1 MEDSLCIYRR
11 RRPKCLTPALDH
23 DDDKENGKEL
33 NAPLT
38 TLENHN
44 GKNSRARKNQPSW
57 IDRSLSSRGN
67 FNKVKPDCFSSRRG
81 NDKAKQVMSPNIF
94 RKKRVEAP
102 ANFVREQRSY
112 FEEVD
117 AFELEEE
124 SPPSKD
130 RWDIHNLQQEDAGVS
145 RMPFN
150 RKGLLQAVQEDTLE
164 DLPNDVS
171 MCSISHKDPLS
182 HILKTPQSFEGT
194 QNSVLKR
201 QLQLS
206 KQRIGENTQ
215 LFHKAHETPSAKK
228 CSLNVN
234 EDPLR
239 HNLKMPQSSDTVHKS
254 VVKEFVEKTGVKT
267 RISHKAHEK
276 PLTRKFIVNVQAR
289 NPSVSDMPAQQ
300 SMPGMVQEELD
311 KKTVCKGSVTST
323 EPIPIIIIDDETEHS
338 REVFKLKTFSSSGQ
352 LSQQAQEYEAV
363 RAREY
368 NLFDDS
374 PVTLKEECK
383 AHIFAAPEKYD
394 SHRISSTIKLGFKEN
409 TEADLSV
416 KIPAGGSVAGSK
428 AVVQLLCKADEGL
441 VEEVEKLKYQPYKEL
456 PNLDALLEK
465 CGQKIP
471 MQLEEAIG
479 QFSNVEDVVK
489 LGEGTYGE
497 AFRASN
503 LVFKIVPMG
512 GNFCVNGEVQKNFSE
527 MYTEMLLTLTLNR
540 LRKQCSFELD
550 SQRNVCNNFIETKLV
565 KVCQG
570 LYGQTLLDAWEKWNI
585 RHESENDHPKVFP
598 KNQVYMLFVLADG
611 GQDLESFP
619 ITSFDV
625 ARSILTQVTAA
636 LTIAEEDC
644 EFEHRDLH
652 WGNILVA
659 QTGLSK
665 LHCRLDGTDLQI
677 STYGVFVHIIDFT
690 LSRLSTGKEVLF
702 SNLSD
707 DPLLFKGIK
716 GDIQAET
723 YRKMLHLTKG
733 SWDKRFCKTNC
744 YWIHYLIDIL
754 LTKKTYE
761 SRALRALRKRV
772 LYYNSA
778 RECLLDEFFDV
789 MKE

>member
-1 MEDSLCIYRR
+1 
-11 RRPKCLTPALDH
+11 
-23 DDDKENGKEL
+23 
-33 NAPLT
+33 
-38 TLENHN
+38 
-44 GKNSRARKNQPSW
+44 
-57 IDRSLSSRGN
+57 
-67 FNKVKPDCFSSRRG
+67 
-81 NDKAKQVMSPNIF
+81 
-94 RKKRVEAP
+94 
-102 ANFVREQRSY
+102 
-112 FEEVD
+112 
-117 AFELEEE
+117 
-124 SPPSKD
+124 
-130 RWDIHNLQQEDAGVS
+130 
-145 RMPFN
+145 MPFN
-150 RKGLLQAVQEDTLE
+150 SKGLLQAVQEDTLE
-164 DLPNDVS
+164 DLPNGIS

-206 KQRIGENTQ
+206 KQRTGENTQ

-228 CSLNVN
+228 CSLNVY

-254 VVKEFVEKTGVKT
+254 VIKEFVEKTGVKT

-276 PLTRKFIVNVQAR
+276 PLTRKLTVNVQAR
-289 NPSVSDMPAQQ
+289 NPSVSDKLAQQ

-311 KKTVCKGSVTST
+311 KKPVCKGSVTKPIPIIIIDDGTEHSREVFKPVSTEPIPITIIDDETEHSREVFKPVST

-338 REVFKLKTFSSSGQ
+338 REVFKLKTFSSF
-352 LSQQAQEYEAV
+352 SQQAQDYEAV
-363 RAREY
+363 RARQY
-368 NLFDDS
+368 NLFNDS
-374 PVTLKEECK
+374 PVILKKECK

-394 SHRISSTIKLGFKEN
+394 SHRISSTVKLGFKEN

-416 KIPAGGSVAGSK
+416 ILPAAGLVAGSK

-441 VEEVEKLKYQPYKEL
+441 VEEVEKLKFQPDKEL
-456 PNLDALLEK
+456 PNLDALVEK

-479 QFSNVEDVVK
+479 QFSNVDDVVK

-512 GNFCVNGEVQKNFSE
+512 GNFCVNGEVQKSFAE

-570 LYGQTLLDAWEKWNI
+570 SYGQTLLDAWEKWNI

-611 GQDLESFP
+611 GQDLERFP

-636 LTIAEEDC
+636 LAIAEEDC

-665 LHCRLDGTDLQI
+665 VHCRLDGTDLQI

-707 DPLLFKGIK
+707 DPLLFKGPK

-754 LTKKTYE
+754 LTKKKYLCSPQE

-772 LYYNSA
+772 LYYKSA
-778 RECLLDEFFDV
+778 RECLQDEFFAV